1 MSGFELDSELLCLI
15 ERVRLDLGFGRGH
28 EGRSRKGG
36 QQEQRQDEKV
46 QDLFRVVCLEGRFF
60 FCSSVLLLFLQFYSE
75 ITDTHHCN
83 CFFTIK

>member
-60 FCSSVLLLFLQFYSE
+60 FLFFCFASFSSVLFR
-75 ITDTHHCN
+75 N
-83 CFFTIK
+83 N